1 MQFPMPA
8 EKRLKYDRY
17 FMDLAKR
24 TAEMSYAEKRKV
36 GCVIVRDEHVIAAGW
51 NGQPTG
57 YRTNKC
63 EYVDENGDLKT
74 YPSVIHAEA
83 NAIYWCAKTEIITN
97 GATVYITLSPCKHCA
112 LALIQSGIVRVVYEE
127 EYWNPDKTGID
138 LLKEAGIAVDRIGD
152 VK

>member
-1 MQFPMPA
+1 MQSLMPA

-36 GCVIVRDEHVIAAGW
+36 GCVIARDEHVIAVGW

-83 NAIYWCAKTEIITN
+83 NAICWCAKTEIITN

-112 LALIQSGIVRVVYEE
+112 LALIQSGIARVVYEE

-138 LLKEAGIAVDRIGD
+138 LLREAGIAVDRIGD
-152 VK
+152 MK